1 MTSWIDCASAEMLE
15 TTLKVVDEAPWLSK
29 KPTSC
34 LSTDLKYSIR
44 MRDVCLSAV
53 LVQHT
58 PSAKPRSA
66 GASFYEIKL
75 VEHVLLTE
83 KCRDSDSQS
92 NIEQPQGILHK

>member
-1 MTSWIDCASAEMLE
+1 MTAWIECASAEMLE

-66 GASFYEIKL
+66 GESLYEI
-75 VEHVLLTE
+75 
-83 KCRDSDSQS
+83 RFS
-92 NIEQPQGILHK
+92 